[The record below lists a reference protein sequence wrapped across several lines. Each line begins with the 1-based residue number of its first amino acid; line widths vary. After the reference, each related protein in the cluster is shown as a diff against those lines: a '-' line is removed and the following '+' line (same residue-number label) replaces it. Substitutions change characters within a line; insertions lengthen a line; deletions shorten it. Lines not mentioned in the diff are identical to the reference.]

1 MLIIVYE
8 YTPNVIEPSFG
19 IGRILYALIEHNYWA
34 RPDDKDR
41 GVLSF
46 PALIAPTKCLL
57 VPLSNHPSF
66 VPIIRNLCTSFS
78 FEMTNIV
85 AIKLRAHGISNK
97 VDDSS
102 QSIGRRYARN
112 DELGTPFGITVDFQS
127 VKDNTITLRERD
139 STTQIRASQ
148 EDIMQII
155 KDIIDENRTWPDVVA
170 QYGEFHGQEI
180 D

>member
-1 MLIIVYE
+1 
-8 YTPNVIEPSFG
+8 
-19 IGRILYALIEHNYWA
+19 
-34 RPDDKDR
+34 
-41 GVLSF
+41 
-46 PALIAPTKCLL
+46 
-57 VPLSNHPSF
+57 VPLSNHPHF
-66 VPIIRNLCTSFS
+66 VPIIRDLCTYP
-78 FEMTNIV
+78 TNLTNFV
-85 AIKLRAHGISNK
+85 ATKLRSHGISNK

-139 STTQIRASQ
+139 STTQIRASP

-155 KDIIDENRTWPDVVA
+155 KDIVDERRKWSDVVA
-170 QYGEFHGQEI
+170 QCGEFKGQEV